1 MARLS
6 KDQII
11 THRLELTDSPAKEK
25 VGNGGITVNEE
36 SIFIVDNKLWH
47 WNEEQFRDLV
57 KFLYWSL
64 IVKEL

>member
-11 THRLELTDSPAKEK
+11 TPRLELTDSPAKEK

-36 SIFIVDNKLWH
+36 SIFIVDSKLWH